1 MTTNEKIAM
10 LRAALLAE
18 GCEAYLIP
26 TGDPH
31 ASEYLPLHYNAREYF
46 SGFTGENSI
55 LVVTREKSA
64 LWVDGRFFVQGE
76 KQLAGSEITL
86 MKMGEPGVPTTEAY
100 CADALGEGQVLGLC
114 GLCAETKMVRKLQEE
129 IGKKGAVI
137 KSLNLEDALWTE
149 NRPAKPATPAWI
161 LPTAFAGASI
171 GEKLADYRAKLAD
184 EGCTAALVAKL
195 DSVAWL
201 LNLRALDINCTPFAM
216 AYCYVTTSA
225 ATLFINASRLSDE
238 AKTELAAQGV
248 TLADYDSIVHA
259 MSNIGGAQTI
269 LADSSAVNF
278 AVMGA
283 LESNADCTVKDCTD
297 PIVLMKGVKSEAE
310 MKHIREAHAKD
321 GVAMVRF
328 EMELEQRLAAGETLY
343 ETDIDDIL
351 HKYRSAEAHF
361 ITESFDTIAA
371 YGPNAAM
378 MHYHAE
384 KDPAQGT
391 NSEIL
396 RKGFLLVDS
405 GATYMDGTTDIT
417 RTYPMGELTEDERNF
432 YTWTLQC
439 HIEMARAVFL
449 DTCSGKM
456 LDMLARQPLWSHL
469 INYRCGTG
477 HGVGFVGNVHEGPQ
491 SLSPRGEAVFVPG
504 MTVTNEPGVYESD
517 WLGIRIENEMLCY
530 AKETNQYGNFLAFET
545 FTYTPIDT
553 KAVQIDLMTNE
564 QLAWLNA
571 FHQTVYTTLAPRL
584 SETECNWLKAKTA
597 PLAK

>member
-1 MTTNEKIAM
+1 MTTNEKIAT

-31 ASEYLPLHYNAREYF
+31 ASEYLPAHYNAREHF

-76 KQLAGSEITL
+76 KQLAGTEIEL
-86 MKMGEPGVPTTEAY
+86 MKMGEPNVPTTEEY
-100 CADALGEGQVLGLC
+100 CAANLGEGQTLGLC
-114 GLCAETKMVRKLQEE
+114 GLTADTKMVRKLQEALAA
-129 IGKKGAVI
+129 KGASV
-137 KSLNLEDALWTE
+137 KSLNLEDALWVE
-149 NRPAKPATPAWI
+149 GRPAKPATPAWL
-161 LPTAFAGASI
+161 LPTEYAGCSAS
-171 GEKLADYRAKLAD
+171 EKLTQYRVKLT
-184 EGCTAALVAKL
+184 ENNCTAALVAKL
-195 DSVAWL
+195 DNVAWL
-201 LNLRALDINCTPFAM
+201 LNIRALDINCTPFAM
-216 AYCYVTTSA
+216 AYCYVTTDS
-225 ATLFINASRLSDE
+225 ATLFIDATRLADD
-238 AKTELAAQGV
+238 AKTALAAQGV
-248 TLADYDSIVHA
+248 TLADYDSIVDTMA
-259 MSNIGGAQTI
+259 STPDAQTV
-269 LADSSAVNF
+269 LAESGATNF

-283 LESNADCTVKDCTD
+283 LEANPALTVKDLTD

-310 MKHIREAHAKD
+310 MAHIREAHAKD

-328 EMELEQRLAAGETLY
+328 EIELETRLAAGEVLH

-351 HKYRSAEAHF
+351 HKYRSAQKGF

-371 YGPNAAM
+371 YGGNAAM

-384 KDPAQGT
+384 KDPAHGT
-391 NSEIL
+391 NAEIL

-405 GATYMDGTTDIT
+405 GATYLDGTTDIT
-417 RTYPMGELTEDERNF
+417 RTYPMGELTDDEQNF
-432 YTWTLQC
+432 YTWTLQS

-449 DTCSGKM
+449 DTCTGKM

-477 HGVGFVGNVHEGPQ
+477 HGVGYVGNVHEGPQ
-491 SLSPRGEAVFVPG
+491 SLSPRGEMPFQAG

-517 WLGIRIENEMLCY
+517 LVGIRIENEMLCY

-553 KAVQIDLMTNE
+553 KAVKIATLTDD
-564 QLAWLNA
+564 QLTWLNS
-571 FHQTVYTTLAPRL
+571 FHAMVYTTLAPRL
-584 SETECNWLKAKTA
+584 TETEQAWLKAKTA
-597 PLAK
+597 PLVK

>member
-1 MTTNEKIAM
+1 MTTNEKIAS
-10 LRAALLAE
+10 LRAALIAE

-31 ASEYLPLHYNAREYF
+31 ASEYLPTHYNAREHF

-55 LVVTREKSA
+55 LVVTSQKSA

-76 KQLAGSEITL
+76 KQLAGTEIEL
-86 MKMGEPGVPTTEAY
+86 MKMGEPNVPTTEEY
-100 CADALGEGQVLGLC
+100 CAAALGDGQVLGLC
-114 GLCAETKMVRKLQEE
+114 GLTADTKMVRKLQEALAP
-129 IGKKGAVI
+129 KGATV
-137 KSLNLEDALWTE
+137 KSLLLEDALWTE
-149 NRPAKPATPAWI
+149 NRPAKPATPAWL
-161 LPTAFAGASI
+161 LPTEFAGASVA
-171 GEKLADYRAKLAD
+171 EKLTAYRAKLTEND
-184 EGCTAALVAKL
+184 CTAALVAKL
-195 DSVAWL
+195 DNVAWL

-216 AYCYVTTSA
+216 AYCYVTMDS
-225 ATLFINASRLSDE
+225 ATLFINASRLAED
-238 AKTELAAQGV
+238 AKAEYAAAGV
-248 TLADYDSIVHA
+248 SIADYDSIVTA
-259 MSNIGGAQTI
+259 MQTTPDVQTVLAESGAT
-269 LADSSAVNF
+269 NF

-283 LESNADCTVKDCTD
+283 LEANPALTLKDLAD

-310 MKHIREAHAKD
+310 MAHIRNAHAKD

-328 EMELEQRLAAGETLY
+328 EMELEARLAAGETLY

-351 HKYRSAEAHF
+351 HKYRSAQEHF

-371 YGPNAAM
+371 YGGNAAM

-384 KDPAQGT
+384 KDPAKGT
-391 NSEIL
+391 NAEIL

-417 RTYPMGELTEDERNF
+417 RTYPMGELTDDECNF
-432 YTWTLQC
+432 YTWTLQS

-449 DTCSGKM
+449 DTCTGKM

-491 SLSPRGEAVFVPG
+491 SLSPRGEMPFQAG
-504 MTVTNEPGVYESD
+504 MTITNEPGVYESD
-517 WLGIRIENEMLCY
+517 LVGIRIENEMLCY

-553 KAVQIDLMTNE
+553 KAVKTELMTDA
-564 QLAWLNA
+564 QLDWLNA
-571 FHQTVYTTLAPRL
+571 FHQMVYSTLAPRL
-584 SETECNWLKAKTA
+584 SETECAWLSAKTA
-597 PLAK
+597 PLGR